1 MSGFHLSDVRL
12 YFVFMFKTSFKWRR
26 AEEPVE
32 PATFFGEG
40 VVLQGFIQTSDP
52 LRISGSLEG
61 SILSR
66 SRVVLEVQCSVQGD
80 IRCHDAE
87 IYGRVTGDLDVLGPL
102 RLKGNAAV
110 EGDITA
116 ERLQV
121 EEGVSLK
128 GKCMTKSV
136 PADS

>member
-1 MSGFHLSDVRL
+1 MLFKRTRDRL
-12 YFVFMFKTSFKWRR
+12 TESQPSEQV
-26 AEEPVE
+26 A
-32 PATFFGEG
+32 FFGEG
-40 VVLQGFIQTSDP
+40 VELQGFIQTSDP

-66 SRVVLEVQCSVQGD
+66 SRVVLEAQCSVQGD

-102 RLKGNAAV
+102 RLKANAAV

-121 EEGVSLK
+121 DEGVRLK
-128 GKCMTKSV
+128 GKCVTKAIS
-136 PADS
+136 ADR